1 MSRRKLNKKSE
12 QVIFY
17 EFMIFSETGL
27 LLYFED
33 LVNRETIDVE
43 KRLENDKEFKNRM

>member
-1 MSRRKLNKKSE
+1 MSKNKPNSNE
-12 QVIFY
+12 VIFY
-17 EFMIFSETGL
+17 EFMIFSQTGL

-33 LVNRETIDVE
+33 LINGETIDVE

>member
-1 MSRRKLNKKSE
+1 MSRRRANNKSA
-12 QVIFY
+12 QVTFY

-33 LVNRETIDVE
+33 LNTGETIDVE